1 MGIFD
6 KFKKNEKN
14 NFDISNISNDN
25 VNEFL
30 KSGQLKL
37 VYLIS
42 PDFGGSE
49 ARDNQVVVTP
59 KAYDEKQIIDAE
71 LYSFLEQERSVR
83 NFNVDLKYKGNSIV
97 PSEIIITANIDG
109 SDYKKVVEVW

>member
-25 VNEFL
+25 VNKFL
-30 KSGQLKL
+30 KSDQLKL

-49 ARDNQVVVTP
+49 ERDNQVVVTP
-59 KAYDEKQIIDAE
+59 KAYDEKEMIDDE
-71 LYSFLEQERSVR
+71 IYSFLEQEKSVK

-109 SDYKKVVEVW
+109 NDYKKVIKVW